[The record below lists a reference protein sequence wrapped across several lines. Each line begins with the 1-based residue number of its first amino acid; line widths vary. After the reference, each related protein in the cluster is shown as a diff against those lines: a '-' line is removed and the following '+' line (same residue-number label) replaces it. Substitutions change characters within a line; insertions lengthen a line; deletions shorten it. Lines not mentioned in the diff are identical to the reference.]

1 MQPEKPAAVDQK
13 TKIFNLTLA
22 SVVAQVGCLTFV
34 IILGA
39 VLGGLWLDNYYG
51 SKPIFTVGLLIVSI
65 PVSLAVMIL
74 VVRYA
79 TSKIKIKQSK
89 FDTESKETNIG
100 KYS

>member
-1 MQPEKPAAVDQK
+1 MQPEKITPVDPK

-39 VLGGLWLDNYYG
+39 VLGGLWLDNHYD
-51 SKPIFTVGLLIVSI
+51 SKPIFTVGLLFVSI
-65 PVSLAVMIL
+65 PVSLGVMII

-79 TSKIKIKQSK
+79 ISKIKINQTN
-89 FDTESKETNIG
+89 FNNESKETNLG

>member
-1 MQPEKPAAVDQK
+1 MQPEKPAPVDSK

-34 IILGA
+34 IILGS
-39 VLGGLWLDNYYG
+39 VLGGLWLDNQYE

-74 VVRYA
+74 VVRFA
-79 TSKIKIKQSK
+79 TSKLKIKQTN
-89 FDTESKETNIG
+89 FENESKETNLG

>member
-1 MQPEKPAAVDQK
+1 MQSEKPAPVDQK

-39 VLGGLWLDNYYG
+39 VLGGLWLDNHYE

-65 PVSLAVMIL
+65 PVSLAVMIYI
-74 VVRYA
+74 VRFA
-79 TSKIKIKQSK
+79 LSKIKINQSNLHK
-89 FDTESKETNIG
+89 ESKETDLG

>member
-1 MQPEKPAAVDQK
+1 MQPEKPAPVDSK
-13 TKIFNLTLA
+13 TKFFNLTLV

-39 VLGGLWLDNYYG
+39 VLGGLWLDNHYQ

-65 PVSLAVMIL
+65 PVSLAVMIF
-74 VVRYA
+74 VVRFA
-79 TSKIKIKQSK
+79 LSKIKVKQTN
-89 FDTESKETNIG
+89 FDKESKETSLG